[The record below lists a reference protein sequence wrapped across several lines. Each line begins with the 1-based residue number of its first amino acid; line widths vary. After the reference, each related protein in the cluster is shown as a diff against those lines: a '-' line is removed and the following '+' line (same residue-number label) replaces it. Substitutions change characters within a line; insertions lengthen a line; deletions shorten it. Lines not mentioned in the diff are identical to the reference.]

1 MTIDPAAP
9 ARPRPARPFRAA
21 VLRGLGVFLPP
32 LLTVVFLIWI
42 FGSVQEYILEP
53 VQNAARYV
61 LARSLADI
69 REKDSAARP
78 VRGNDGQVDENYLR
92 WDDVTFRR
100 AGDDSFVPEHVY
112 QIVADFDGYSDAAGM
127 TGREMYERYVEI
139 RYLKWYYV
147 LPAFTALFIL
157 LLYLVGKFIA
167 VGHIGNFLWGTS
179 ERLIYRVPFVR
190 NVYSSVKQVTD
201 FVFNR
206 KDFKFTRVVAVEYPR
221 KLQWALGFVTGE
233 GFVDIRE
240 AAGERVLSVLVPT
253 SPMPVTG
260 FVIMVQ
266 ESEVLYL
273 NITIDQALE
282 YIVSCG
288 VVVPAPELQA
298 AQREKRERQRHE
310 GRLLPDDRPSAL
322 EHASSN
328 GEPSADG
335 AAERAAH
342 APRADV

>member
-1 MTIDPAAP
+1 MATVPEAAP
-9 ARPRPARPFRAA
+9 PSRPARPFRSA

-53 VQNAARYV
+53 VHNGARYV
-61 LARSLADI
+61 LARSLDDT
-69 REKDSAARP
+69 RYKDDQAQP
-78 VRGNDGQVDENYLR
+78 VRGDDGAIDERYLR
-92 WDDVTFRR
+92 WGDVDYRRTSDDT
-100 AGDDSFVPEHVY
+100 FVPKDVY
-112 QIVADFDGYSDAAGM
+112 LTVAGYDGYAATAEM
-127 TGREMYERYVEI
+127 TGRGIYERYVEI

-147 LPAFTALFIL
+147 LPTFTALFVL

-167 VGHIGNFLWGTS
+167 AGHIGNFFWGTT
-179 ERLIYRVPFVR
+179 ERMIYRVPFVR

-206 KDFKFTRVVAVEYPR
+206 KDFKFTRVVAIEYPR

-233 GFVDIRE
+233 GFLDIHE
-240 AAGERVLSVLVPT
+240 AAGEKVLSVLVPT

-266 ESEVLYL
+266 ECEVLYL
-273 NITIDQALE
+273 NISIDQALE

-288 VVVPAPELQA
+288 VVVPPHELQV
-298 AQREKRERQRHE
+298 AQKERRERFRQETGHAPPDER
-310 GRLLPDDRPSAL
+310 RLA
-322 EHASSN
+322 HADASDN
-328 GEPSADG
+328 GEPSESG
-335 AAERAAH
+335 AAERALAVK
-342 APRADV
+342 PKR

>member
-1 MTIDPAAP
+1 MPAP
-9 ARPRPARPFRAA
+9 TRPPRPFRSA

-53 VQNAARYV
+53 VQNAARIV
-61 LARSLADI
+61 LARSLEDI
-69 REKDSAARP
+69 REKDAEAKP
-78 VRGNDGQVDENYLR
+78 VRGNNGQIDDRYLR
-92 WDDVTFRR
+92 WGDTNFRR
-100 AGDDSFVPEHVY
+100 TSDNLFVPEEVY
-112 QIVADFDGYSDAAGM
+112 LLVANYDGFSDAADM
-127 TGREMYERYVEI
+127 TGREMYERYVDI
-139 RYLKWYYV
+139 RFLKWYYV

-167 VGHIGNFLWGTS
+167 VGHIGNFLWGTT
-179 ERLIYRVPFVR
+179 ERLIYRVPLVR

-206 KDFKFTRVVAVEYPR
+206 KDFKFTRVVAIEYPR

-233 GFVDIRE
+233 GLLDIRE
-240 AAGERVLSVLVPT
+240 AAGEKVLSVLVPT

-273 NITIDQALE
+273 NLSIDQALE

-288 VVVPAPELQA
+288 VVVPPHEVQL
-298 AQREKRERQRHE
+298 AQREKRGRDRHHEALPHREE
-310 GRLLPDDRPSAL
+310 G
-322 EHASSN
+322 HAQGHTSSN
-328 GEPSADG
+328 GEPLLPHKEDRSAVRVQG
-335 AAERAAH
+335 VHE
-342 APRADV
+342 